1 MITKD
6 MLIID
11 VLAQGDP
18 DKLAN
23 VLQESGMHCLHCM
36 LAHGE
41 TLEEAA
47 NVHGIDADQ
56 LIENST
62 QSAKRNNLSK
72 AKGSPRRAFSFA
84 IEHMI
89 FSFYFLK

>member
-18 DKLAN
+18 DKLAE

-47 NVHGIDADQ
+47 AVHGINVDELVEKLNAV
-56 LIENST
+56 I
-62 QSAKRNNLSK
+62 AK
-72 AKGSPRRAFSFA
+72 
-84 IEHMI
+84 
-89 FSFYFLK
+89 

>member
-11 VLAQGDP
+11 VLKQGDA
-18 DKLAN
+18 DKLAT

-41 TLEEAA
+41 TIEQAA
-47 NVHGIDADQ
+47 AVHGLDADE
-56 LIENST
+56 LV
-62 QSAKRNNLSK
+62 AKLN
-72 AKGSPRRAFSFA
+72 AVIA
-84 IEHMI
+84 
-89 FSFYFLK
+89 

>member
-18 DKLAN
+18 DKLAK
-23 VLQESGMHCLHCM
+23 VLQDSGMHCLHCM

-47 NVHGIDADQ
+47 AVHCIDVDKLVEQ
-56 LIENST
+56 LN
-62 QSAKRNNLSK
+62 QVAQ
-72 AKGSPRRAFSFA
+72 G
-84 IEHMI
+84 
-89 FSFYFLK
+89 

>member
-11 VLAQGDP
+11 VLNQGDSE
-18 DKLAN
+18 KLAQ
-23 VLQESGMHCLHCM
+23 VLQDSGMHCLHCM

-47 NVHGIDADQ
+47 AVHGIDADQ
-56 LIENST
+56 LVERLNAVI
-62 QSAKRNNLSK
+62 A
-72 AKGSPRRAFSFA
+72 
-84 IEHMI
+84 
-89 FSFYFLK
+89 

>member
-1 MITKD
+1 MVTKD

-18 DKLAN
+18 DKLAE

-47 NVHGIDADQ
+47 VVHGINVDELVEKLNAV
-56 LIENST
+56 I
-62 QSAKRNNLSK
+62 AK
-72 AKGSPRRAFSFA
+72 
-84 IEHMI
+84 
-89 FSFYFLK
+89 

>member
-11 VLAQGDP
+11 VLNQGDSE
-18 DKLAN
+18 KLAQ
-23 VLQESGMHCLHCM
+23 VLQDSGMHCLHCM

-47 NVHGIDADQ
+47 AVHGIDADQ
-56 LIENST
+56 LVEKLN
-62 QSAKRNNLSK
+62 A
-72 AKGSPRRAFSFA
+72 A
-84 IEHMI
+84 IA
-89 FSFYFLK
+89 

>member
-11 VLAQGDP
+11 ILKQGDP
-18 DKLAN
+18 DKLAQI
-23 VLQESGMHCLHCM
+23 LQDSGMHCLHCL

-47 NVHGIDADQ
+47 AVHGIDVDK
-56 LIENST
+56 LMKKLNS
-62 QSAKRNNLSK
+62 AVE
-72 AKGSPRRAFSFA
+72 A
-84 IEHMI
+84 
-89 FSFYFLK
+89 